1 MQELIGYVFKETV
14 VIKADH
20 NVLRSRIMQILALIG
35 LFLILVSVVYL
46 YLAPRFDKS
55 ASPPSRFVTIPFIA
69 VVLLNALS
77 FITNIRQGHYWKAF
91 EQRRKLAVQ
100 GDQNLLAAEQPTPY
114 ETALPLPFSIQCRNT
129 SFESFWLPLTIVM
142 VSTLI
147 IVGAIGFII
156 AVLKYLALW
165 GELLF
170 LGIIAAI
177 TFFLILLILIIV
189 FVVRLMGA
197 PQQVEVTEK
206 GMTTRLRRT
215 VHTIAWDEIRLF
227 AIDAPYGLKKIG
239 PGIMY
244 QLASANDVIK
254 WTRIQPFP
262 KHSKIHRGYFEAS
275 EPVLTY
281 EDYNRQMQALLAL
294 IAAKTKL

>member
-147 IVGAIGFII
+147 IVGAIGFI
-156 AVLKYLALW
+156 
-165 GELLF
+165 
-170 LGIIAAI
+170 
-177 TFFLILLILIIV
+177 
-189 FVVRLMGA
+189 
-197 PQQVEVTEK
+197 
-206 GMTTRLRRT
+206 
-215 VHTIAWDEIRLF
+215 
-227 AIDAPYGLKKIG
+227 
-239 PGIMY
+239 
-244 QLASANDVIK
+244 
-254 WTRIQPFP
+254 
-262 KHSKIHRGYFEAS
+262 
-275 EPVLTY
+275 
-281 EDYNRQMQALLAL
+281 
-294 IAAKTKL
+294 